1 MTSGNAAWVTENVDE
16 RDDKGRTKL
25 ILTCQANDA
34 SKTRSLL
41 MAKAPEHDGPRRAA
55 LLRSLPRRRTRLR
68 EYVAVRR
75 AKPGCPACGPPLSPV
90 REGRLD
96 VWSSA

>member
-1 MTSGNAAWVTENVDE
+1 MTSGNAAWGTENVDE

-41 MAKAPEHDGPRRAA
+41 MAKASPNTTDPA
-55 LLRSLPRRRTRLR
+55 LRSLPRRRTRLR

-75 AKPGCPACGPPLSPV
+75 GETGFV
-90 REGRLD
+90 H
-96 VWSSA
+96 